1 MVWQGSGKSAS
12 GSGNDLF
19 GGGGNAGEEKTCP
32 VCGPANKKLL
42 EDARKQL
49 ADLSTLDPADPAGS
63 HAQLLQKLSNATD
76 RFRVRIAAVSSQCL
90 LAV

>member
-1 MVWQGSGKSAS
+1 MMV
-12 GSGNDLF
+12 L
-19 GGGGNAGEEKTCP
+19 NAGSSATGAGGDVLDVGANSAEEKTCP

-49 ADLSTLDPADPAGS
+49 VDLSTLDPADPAGS

-76 RFRVRIAAVSSQCL
+76 RFKVCIISI
-90 LAV
+90 